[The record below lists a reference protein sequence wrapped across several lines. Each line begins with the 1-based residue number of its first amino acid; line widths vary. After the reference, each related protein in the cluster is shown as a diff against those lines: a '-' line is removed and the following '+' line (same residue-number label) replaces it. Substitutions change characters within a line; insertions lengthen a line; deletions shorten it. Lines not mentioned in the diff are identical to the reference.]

1 MDMIDIFK
9 EVMQDGMEIVKCK
22 EMSNKY
28 KITLSYNGMNATCEL
43 NKLCTPG
50 NEKSLCMRAI
60 DTAMSTMYIDNG
72 NYQEAKAWLDG
83 ERWNEKKGRVN
94 KIIPNLQKVWDK
106 FDKAY
111 ENLEA
116 AFEMLEDMVDLP
128 EELQNEM
135 DRFDL
140 SAVSSL
146 KQQVEMMIEN
156 KKNGV

>member
-83 ERWNEKKGRVN
+83 ERWNEKKES
-94 KIIPNLQKVWDK
+94 K
-106 FDKAY
+106 FKKP
-111 ENLEA
+111 EA
-116 AFEMLEDMVDLP
+116 PFLLLAEDMDGI
-128 EELQNEM
+128 
-135 DRFDL
+135 
-140 SAVSSL
+140 VSYYWWD
-146 KQQVEMMIEN
+146 N
-156 KKNGV
+156 KKKMQEDAVEGRGNGERIVCAIEISSCRDVEIP

>member
-1 MDMIDIFK
+1 MIDIFK

-106 FDKAY
+106 FCRKNYRMRWIDLICRQCPAKAAGR
-111 ENLEA
+111 N
-116 AFEMLEDMVDLP
+116 D
-128 EELQNEM
+128 
-135 DRFDL
+135 DR
-140 SAVSSL
+140 
-146 KQQVEMMIEN
+146 K
-156 KKNGV
+156 